1 MIPLLQTDRLL
12 LRPFRREDQQ
22 ALLLLISEKEV
33 AATTLRIPHPCTL
46 RDVQDWL
53 ATHGQEY
60 EKGETIRWAICLR
73 PGDTLVGG
81 ISLFV
86 NASFQSA
93 ELGYWIGKPYWGQ
106 GYASEAAKKVVDF
119 GFDAAGLNRIEAHF
133 MQENGASAKILEK
146 LGMQYEGLHRQLI
159 KRWGEFKD
167 VKTYAVLRS
176 DRSTNAVAR

>member
-1 MIPLLQTDRLL
+1 MIPLLQTDRLV
-12 LRPFRREDQQ
+12 LRPFRNEDQQ

-46 RDVQDWL
+46 ADVQDWL
-53 ATHGQEY
+53 ATHRQEY
-60 EKGETIRWAICLR
+60 EMEKTIRWAICLR
-73 PGDTLVGG
+73 HPDTLVGG
-81 ISLFV
+81 ISLFL
-86 NASFQSA
+86 NAPFQSA

-119 GFDAAGLNRIEAHF
+119 GFDTVGLNRIEAHF

-167 VKTYAVLRS
+167 VKTYALLQS
-176 DRSTNAVAR
+176 DRSINAAAG